1 MTTPLGERLAAR
13 IAVTGPITIAEY
25 MTECLHHPRDGYYAT
40 RDPLGAA
47 GDFVTAP
54 EIGQMFGECLGLA
67 LAQAWLDRGAP
78 APFALAEPGPGRG
91 TLMADILRATVR
103 VPGFHAG
110 LALHLIESSPTL
122 RAVQAER
129 LGAFDLVW
137 HDDVSTL
144 PEMPLFLV
152 ANEFF
157 DALPVRQFLRAG
169 NGWRERMVGLRD
181 GALAFGLTDAAPVA
195 ALAPRLADTA
205 EGDMVE
211 LCAPATA
218 IAAEIGRRIAT
229 HGGVAIMV
237 DYGGW
242 GGTGDTFQ
250 AVRGHQKV
258 DPLADPGAADLTAHV
273 DFAALAQAGTPAVAT
288 ALVPQGV
295 LLERLGI
302 TARSEA
308 LRRAA
313 PDPAARAAIAAAHRR
328 LTHPDEMGSLFQA
341 LAFHAPGTPPPP
353 GFER

>member
-1 MTTPLGERLAAR
+1 
-13 IAVTGPITIAEY
+13 
-25 MTECLHHPRDGYYAT
+25 
-40 RDPLGAA
+40 
-47 GDFVTAP
+47 
-54 EIGQMFGECLGLA
+54 
-67 LAQAWLDRGAP
+67 
-78 APFALAEPGPGRG
+78 
-91 TLMADILRATVR
+91 
-103 VPGFHAG
+103 
-110 LALHLIESSPTL
+110 
-122 RAVQAER
+122 VQAER
-129 LGAFDLVW
+129 LGSFDPVW

-169 NGWRERMVGLRD
+169 NGWRERVVGLRD

-211 LCAPATA
+211 LCAPAAA
-218 IAAEIGRRIAT
+218 IAAEFGRRIASQ
-229 HGGVAIMV
+229 GGVAIVV

-250 AVRGHQKV
+250 AVRGHRTV
-258 DPLADPGAADLTAHV
+258 DPLAEPGAADLTAHV
-273 DFAALAQAGTPAVAT
+273 DFAALAAAAAPAVAT
-288 ALVPQGV
+288 GLVPQGV

-313 PDPAARAAIAAAHRR
+313 PDSDARAAIAAAHRR

-341 LAFHAPGTPPPP
+341 LAFHAPGIPPPP